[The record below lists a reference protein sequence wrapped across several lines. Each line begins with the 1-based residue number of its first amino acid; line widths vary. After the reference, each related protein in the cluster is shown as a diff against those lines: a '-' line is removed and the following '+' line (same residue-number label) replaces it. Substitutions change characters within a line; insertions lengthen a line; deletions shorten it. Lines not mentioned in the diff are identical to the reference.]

1 MPAVDQQIMLENYK
15 KDLLE
20 ALYVRSFMYDPDEGF
35 LLSSGQKS
43 DMYIDVKRT
52 VYSSTAMELIGY
64 TFYQELKGAPIDAVG
79 GLTLG
84 ADGIVYATAL
94 ICTQH
99 NKMLDAFVI
108 RKEPKKHG
116 TRKWIEGPVKKGA
129 DVIIMED
136 VVTTG
141 GSAIT
146 AVERAI
152 EEGLNVKGVIALIDR
167 EEGGREN
174 ITEKTGL
181 KFKAVFTRSDLIELH
196 KKESKEE

>member
-1 MPAVDQQIMLENYK
+1 MSGVDQQIMLENYK

-35 LLSSGQKS
+35 LLSSGRKS
-43 DMYIDVKRT
+43 DVYIDAKRT
-52 VYSSTAMELIGY
+52 VYCSTAMELIGY
-64 TFYQELKGAPIDAVG
+64 SFYQELKDAPIDAVG

-94 ICTQH
+94 VCTQH

-116 TRKWIEGPVKKGA
+116 TRKWMEGPVKKGA

-141 GSAIT
+141 ASAVT

-152 EEGLNVKGVIALIDR
+152 EEGLNVKGVIALVDR
-167 EEGGREN
+167 EEGGRET

-181 KFKAVFTRSDLIELH
+181 KFKSIFTKSDLLELH